1 MVGKAKDGIMLFA
14 GPVAGGILAWAL
26 TLAGWPLVA
35 GVTAGVTLWCALWW
49 IAEPVPIPATSLLPV
64 ALFPLFGVLTPEE
77 VAEAYGNPM
86 ILLFLGGFIL
96 STGMERSGAH
106 RQIALLMVHL
116 FGGGSQRRVVYGF
129 MAAAA
134 FLSMWI
140 SNTATALM
148 LLPIVLAVL
157 QNNPERRFAVA
168 LLLGVSYACSLG
180 GVGTPIGTPPNL
192 IFMRVYTETTGIELS
207 FLDWMLWAMPVVLIF
222 LPLMAYLLTRKL
234 RDAGGIVLPAVAGW
248 TPEQRRVLVVFAC
261 TALLWITRTEPF
273 GGWSVLLNLPAANDA
288 VVALLAAVLMFVLPN
303 GRGGKLL
310 DWESANRIPWGILL
324 LFAGGIAIAKAF
336 EASGLADRM
345 ADSLTSLETLPVLL
359 MIVLVCLMVTFL
371 TEVTSNTA
379 TTSLLLPVLAA
390 VSAAMEI
397 DPALLMLPAALSA
410 SCAFMLPVATPPNAI
425 VFASGMI
432 SIRQMVRHGFALNL
446 IGAAVVSAV
455 VYVALG

>member
-1 MVGKAKDGIMLFA
+1 MNTPSKDGIMLLA
-14 GPVAGGILAWAL
+14 GPVSGALLVWAL
-26 TLAGWPLVA
+26 MLAGWPLGA

-96 STGMERSGAH
+96 STAMERSGAH
-106 RQIALLMVHL
+106 RQIALLMVNL
-116 FGGGSQRRVVYGF
+116 FGGGSQRRVVFGF
-129 MAAAA
+129 MAAAT

-168 LLLGVSYACSLG
+168 LLLGVCYSCSLG
-180 GVGTPIGTPPNL
+180 GIGTPIGTPPNL
-192 IFMRVYTETTGIELS
+192 IFMRVYTETTGAEIS
-207 FLDWMLWAMPVVLIF
+207 FLQWMLWAMPVVILF
-222 LPLMAYLLTRKL
+222 FPLMAFWLTRKL
-234 RDAGGIVLPAVAGW
+234 RDAGGIVLPEAGGW
-248 TPEQRRVLVVFAC
+248 SVEQKRVLIVFAC

-273 GGWSVLLNLPAANDA
+273 GGWSGLLGLPGANDA
-288 VVALLAAVLMFVLPN
+288 VVALLAAVLMFVLPDGQG
-303 GRGGKLL
+303 GRLL

-336 EASGLADRM
+336 MVSGLADRM
-345 ADSLTSLETLPVLL
+345 AEGLAVLEALPVPL

-379 TTSLLLPVLAA
+379 TTSLLMPVMAA
-390 VSAAMEI
+390 VAAAMEI
-397 DPALLMLPAALSA
+397 DPALLMLPAAISA
-410 SCAFMLPVATPPNAI
+410 SCAFMLPVATPPNAV

-432 SIRQMVRHGFALNL
+432 SVRQMVRHGFVLNL
-446 IGAAVVSAV
+446 IGVVVISAV
-455 VYVALG
+455 VYITLG

>member
-1 MVGKAKDGIMLFA
+1 MVVPAKDGAILLA
-14 GPVAGGILAWAL
+14 GPASGVLLAWAL
-26 TLAGWPLVA
+26 TLAGWPFAA

-64 ALFPLFGVLTPEE
+64 ALFPLFGVLTSEE

-96 STGMERSGAH
+96 STAMERSGAH
-106 RQIALLMVHL
+106 RQIALMMVNL
-116 FGGGSQRRVVYGF
+116 FGGGSQRRVVFGF
-129 MAAAA
+129 MAAAT

-168 LLLGVSYACSLG
+168 LLLGVCYSCSLG
-180 GVGTPIGTPPNL
+180 GIGTPIGTPPNL
-192 IFMRVYTETTGIELS
+192 IFMRVYTETTGAEIS
-207 FLDWMLWAMPVVLIF
+207 FLQWMLWAMPVVILF
-222 LPLMAYLLTRKL
+222 FPLMAFWLTRKL
-234 RDAGGIVLPAVAGW
+234 RDAGGIVLPEAGGW
-248 TPEQRRVLVVFAC
+248 SVEQKRVLIVFAC

-273 GGWSVLLNLPAANDA
+273 GGWSGLLGLPGANDA
-288 VVALLAAVLMFVLPN
+288 VVALLAAVLMFVLPDGQG
-303 GRGGKLL
+303 GRLL

-336 EASGLADRM
+336 MVSGLADRM
-345 ADSLTSLETLPVLL
+345 AEGLAVLEALPVPL

-379 TTSLLLPVLAA
+379 TTSLLMPVMAA
-390 VSAAMEI
+390 VAAAMEI
-397 DPALLMLPAALSA
+397 DPALLMLPAAISA
-410 SCAFMLPVATPPNAI
+410 SCAFMLPVATPPNAV

-432 SIRQMVRHGFALNL
+432 SVRQMVRHGFVLNL
-446 IGAAVVSAV
+446 IGVVVVSAV
-455 VYVALG
+455 VYITLG